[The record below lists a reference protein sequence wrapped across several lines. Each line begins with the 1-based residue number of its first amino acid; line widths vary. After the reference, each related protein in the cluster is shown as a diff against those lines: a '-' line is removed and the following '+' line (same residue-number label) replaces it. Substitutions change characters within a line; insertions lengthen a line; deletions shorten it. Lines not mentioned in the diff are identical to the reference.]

1 MPKIFRMVCGKRARA
16 FIRKN
21 KKKTKRR
28 TALSLFCA
36 IAASALIICT
46 FSLSSSAFS
55 DGEERESAF
64 SVSACENSQG
74 IISVTLGTADST
86 RVCGIFA
93 ELSFDSERLIF
104 IGAKMSQGLADKGF
118 FLSVEERGGS
128 ISVIVDGSEN
138 AFQNELVCFE
148 FEPACRSGGITSVEV
163 SVREAYFWDDGY
175 LASLRGGSSSVNVV
189 LSDGEGGASLP
200 KLVSTSVSFDGERT
214 ALEISGLFPLNCFA
228 VGFEVFVADLSAID
242 ASGISVSRV
251 IPCGEGEKSASF
263 SLDIPNKSRLC
274 VVITPISYSKGE
286 TVRGDD
292 TVVLFQDGKII
303 G

>member
-1 MPKIFRMVCGKRARA
+1 MLFRSSVNEGDGKISC
-16 FIRKN
+16 
-21 KKKTKRR
+21 
-28 TALSLFCA
+28 
-36 IAASALIICT
+36 
-46 FSLSSSAFS
+46 
-55 DGEERESAF
+55 
-64 SVSACENSQG
+64 
-74 IISVTLGTADST
+74 
-86 RVCGIFA
+86 
-93 ELSFDSERLIF
+93 
-104 IGAKMSQGLADKGF
+104 
-118 FLSVEERGGS
+118 
-128 ISVIVDGSEN
+128 IVDGSEN
-138 AFQNELVCFE
+138 ASPGELVRFNFE
-148 FEPACRSGGITSVEV
+148 TNTSATYNATTLDV
-163 SVREAYFWDDGY
+163 SVTEAYFWDDGY

-214 ALEISGLFPLNCFA
+214 ALEISGLFPCNCLA

-251 IPCGEGEKSASF
+251 IPCGEEEKSASF
-263 SLDIPNKSRLC
+263 SLDIPSKSRLC